1 MPDIIIFNDCNGPLG
16 FGRYAGPYRIA
27 TELRDNGFSVQTI
40 EFFGDMSAEEVY
52 SVIDAQVTTET
63 LWVGF
68 ASTLFGKHMTFEED
82 VKVWTTPPMGGL
94 KQLNN
99 VWATLFPHTDDEM
112 QGFIHRIKG
121 INPECKIVVGGYKAL
136 VREFEGIDYWVV
148 GQGEGPSVAISNHLK
163 YNTPLTF
170 LPLEG
175 SRVVSDKMYEY
186 TNFNSSKI
194 TWHSTDHILPGE
206 DLPIETARGCI
217 FKCAFCAFNLNG
229 KKFGDFTKQADILRE
244 ELIYNYE
251 NFGTTG
257 YMVSDDT
264 LNDSVHKVEYLHK
277 IMTSLP
283 FKPRLT
289 AYLRLDIIASK
300 PETIPLLHEMG
311 LSSTN
316 FGIETFNRTA
326 GRAIGKGAD
335 PGLIKETLFQLQD
348 AWGDDVFTTANFIVG
363 LPYESRESLLET
375 YEWLHRPDVP
385 LHGMSVNRLYIK
397 QYNRGINPE
406 VSDEQMIKYGFVK
419 APDGWQYNAVSKI
432 EVDPKKYNMEYG
444 NDEYFIWR
452 NEHMDFIE
460 ADKYVDMFYA
470 DPRNATKKFSLAMFL
485 NYNRMMNLGYNREEL
500 MTMYQNDPN
509 VAIEAI
515 KRRKTLKDEY
525 LGKILSNY
533 RSK

>member
-1 MPDIIIFNDCNGPLG
+1 MPEIIIFNDCNGPLG

-27 TELRDNGFSVQTI
+27 TELRDAGFTVQTV
-40 EFFGDMSAEEVY
+40 EFFGDMTVEEVH
-52 SVIDAQVTTET
+52 SVIDSQVSDKT

-68 ASTLFGKHMTFEED
+68 ASTLFGKHKTFEED
-82 VKVWTTPPMGGL
+82 IKIWTTPPMGGL
-94 KQLNN
+94 KQLNQ
-99 VWATLFPHTDDEM
+99 VWSTLFPHTDNQM
-112 QGFIHRIKG
+112 QGFIHKIKS
-121 INPECKIVVGGYKAL
+121 INSKCKIVVGGYKAL
-136 VREFEGIDYWVV
+136 SREFEGIDYWVL
-148 GQGEGPSVAISNHLK
+148 GQGEGPSVAISKHLK
-163 YNTPLTF
+163 FGTDLQT
-170 LPLEG
+170 LDLEG
-175 SRVVSDKMYEY
+175 SCVVTDRMYEY
-186 TNFNSSKI
+186 NDFNTSKI
-194 TWHSTDHILPGE
+194 TWHESDHILWGE

-229 KKFGDFTKQADILRE
+229 KKFGDFTKQADTLRD

-264 LNDSVHKVEYLHK
+264 LNDSVQKVEYLHK

-283 FKPRLT
+283 FKPRLS

-311 LSSTN
+311 LSATN

-335 PGLIKETLFQLQD
+335 PGLIKETLFRLQD
-348 AWGDDVFTTANFIVG
+348 EWGDDVFTSGNFMVG

-397 QYNRGINPE
+397 QHNRGINPKD
-406 VSDEQMIKYGFVK
+406 VGDADMIKYGFVK
-419 APDGWQYNAVSKI
+419 APDGWQYNALSKM
-432 EVDPKKYNMEYG
+432 EVEPEKYDMEHG
-444 NDEYFIWR
+444 EDQYFIWR

-470 DPRNATKKFSLAMFL
+470 DPRNADKKFNLSMFL
-485 NYNRMMNLGYNREEL
+485 NHNRMLNLGYKREEL
-500 MTMYQNDPN
+500 KYLYQNDPK

-515 KRRKTLKDEY
+515 KKRRHLKDLY
-525 LGKILSNY
+525 LKKLN
-533 RSK
+533 R